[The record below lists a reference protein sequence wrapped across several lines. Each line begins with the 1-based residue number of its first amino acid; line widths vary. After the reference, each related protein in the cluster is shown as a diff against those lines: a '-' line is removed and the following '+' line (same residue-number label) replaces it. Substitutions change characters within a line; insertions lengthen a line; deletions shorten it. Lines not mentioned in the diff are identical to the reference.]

1 MFEDSLEYRRQSF
14 ALAVSHTPWR
24 ADRVENLER
33 MRPSLMKTHHLA
45 HRVFDEKAPN
55 WKWSRDMWGW
65 GASQSVTHTV
75 YVQDDLE
82 LAEDFWLMVKAMVA
96 ANPNNVI
103 ALLSNHPFAVRAAV
117 AGHNWYKCCEVL
129 GAGYVFPTALMGAF
143 LEWRDGRSQGE
154 IKSTNEDA
162 MMTNWLWMT
171 GRRAWNPIPAPIQ
184 SQNDIIDSTNP
195 REGRYLFRASYVF
208 AKPKDRWDAYGYW
221 VPRLHVEDYGYS
233 VSDAKPGGGDWPQ
246 GPPVSPDVLRAHEV
260 YVNGLGEDERKKY
273 NMVTDE
279 GAIRKVKEARGWRI

>member
-1 MFEDSLEYRRQSF
+1 MFEDSLEYRRQTF

-33 MRPSLMKTHHLA
+33 MRPILMKTHHLA

-65 GASQSVTHTV
+65 GVSQSVTHTV

-82 LAEDFWLMVKAMVA
+82 LAEDFWPMVKAMVA

-103 ALLSNHPFAVRAAV
+103 ALLSNHPFAVRAAA

-129 GAGYVFPTALMGAF
+129 GAAYVFPTAMMGAF
-143 LEWRDGRSQGE
+143 LEWRDTRTEGI

-162 MMTNWLWMT
+162 MMTNWLWFT
-171 GRRAWNPIPAPIQ
+171 ERRAWNPIPAPVQ
-184 SQNDIIDSTNP
+184 SKNDVIDSTNP
-195 REGRYLFRASYVF
+195 REGGYLFRASYVF
-208 AKPKDRWDAYGYW
+208 AGKGFNYRPLDWINQAYW
-221 VPRLHVEDYGYS
+221 EIRPHVEDYGYS
-233 VSDAKPGGGDWPQ
+233 VSRSTPDMRDGWPQ
-246 GPPVSPDVLRAHEV
+246 GPPVEGSVKRAHDV
-260 YVNGLGEDERKKY
+260 YVNGLGGEERKKY
-273 NMVTDE
+273 NV
-279 GAIRKVKEARGWRI
+279 